1 VLTPIVPREDRD
13 AELIMIHMRKSG
25 KAAMRLESP
34 LRLHKGYSHTSDASD
49 YTEKIES
56 ILRGR
61 GQLTSWIKK

>member
-1 VLTPIVPREDRD
+1 
-13 AELIMIHMRKSG
+13 MIHMRKSG

-49 YTEKIES
+49 YTEKVES